1 MHVKILGSAAGGGFP
16 QWNCACRNCD
26 SLRKG
31 TFPGKSRSQLQ
42 VAISGDGEAWFLL
55 NASPDIRSQI
65 ETDSAFHPRTGLRDT
80 PITGVVLSSG
90 DLDQALGLLVLREFQ
105 QFRIYCTAS
114 IRRIL
119 QEDNTIFFMLN
130 RIPEQVEWID
140 ITAGTQFP
148 LESRQSDSGLRCSAF
163 SLQTCSPTSQY
174 PKYVSPQRSA
184 TLSPYE
190 ALLGLMVESDGKR
203 MGYFPA
209 VPRLDHDVVRRLAA
223 LSLDLLLFDGT
234 FWTSNELQRVIK
246 DAPISQALGHVPI
259 AGADG
264 SLHAL
269 DDLGHTRK
277 IYVHMNNT
285 NPILDESGPEYR
297 AAITA
302 GWEVAEDGWQ
312 FIL

>member
-1 MHVKILGSAAGGGFP
+1 MHGKILGSAAGGGFP
-16 QWNCACRNCD
+16 QWNCACRNCE

-31 TFPGKSRSQLQ
+31 TFSCKSRSQLQ
-42 VAISGDGEAWFLL
+42 IAVSADGDAWFLL

-65 ETDSAFHPRTGLRDT
+65 ATDPALQPRNGLRDT
-80 PITGVVLSSG
+80 PINGVVLSSG
-90 DLDQALGLLVLREFQ
+90 DLDQVLGLLVLREFQ

-130 RIPEQVEWID
+130 RIPEQAEWID
-140 ITAGTQFP
+140 ITAETQFP
-148 LESRQSDSGLRCSAF
+148 LESWRGDSGLHCSTF
-163 SLQTCSPTSQY
+163 PLQTCSPTSQY
-174 PKYVSPQRSA
+174 PKYVSSQRSA
-184 TLSPYE
+184 ELSPDE
-190 ALLGLMVESDGKR
+190 ALLGLIVEIDGKR
-203 MGYFPA
+203 MGYFPT
-209 VPRLDHDVVRRLAA
+209 VPRLGGDLVQRLAA

-234 FWTSNELQRVIK
+234 FWTADELQRVIK
-246 DAPISQALGHVPI
+246 DAPFSQALGHVPI
-259 AGADG
+259 SGAEG

-269 DDLGHTRK
+269 EDLGDTRK

-297 AAITA
+297 EAITA
-302 GWEVAEDGWQ
+302 GWEVAEDGCQ

>member
-31 TFPGKSRSQLQ
+31 TFAGKSRSQLQ
-42 VAISGDGEAWFLL
+42 VAVSEDGEAWFLL

-65 ETDSAFHPRTGLRDT
+65 ETDPEFHPRTGLRDT
-80 PITGVVLSSG
+80 PINGVVLSSG
-90 DLDQALGLLVLREFQ
+90 DVDQVLGLLVLREFQ
-105 QFRIYCTAS
+105 QFRIYCTTS

-130 RIPEQVEWID
+130 RISEQVEWID
-140 ITAGTQFP
+140 ITAETHFP
-148 LESRQSDSGLRCSAF
+148 LESGQGDSGLRCSTF

-190 ALLGLMVESDGKR
+190 ALLGLVVESDGKR
-203 MGYFPA
+203 MGYFPT
-209 VPRLDHDVVRRLAA
+209 VPRLDGDFVRRLAA
-223 LSLDLLLFDGT
+223 LSLDILLFDGT

-246 DAPISQALGHVPI
+246 DAPLSYALGHVPI
-259 AGADG
+259 SGEEG

-297 AAITA
+297 DAIRA
-302 GWEVAEDGWQ
+302 GWEVAEDGWH